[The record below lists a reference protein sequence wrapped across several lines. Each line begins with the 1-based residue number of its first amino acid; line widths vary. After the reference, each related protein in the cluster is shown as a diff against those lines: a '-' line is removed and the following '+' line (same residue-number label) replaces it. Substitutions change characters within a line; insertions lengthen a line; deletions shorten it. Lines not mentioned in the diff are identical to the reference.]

1 MKRIVLVL
9 STAALLL
16 TACASQAA
24 PTSAPAMME
33 MPAAA
38 PMADYGGAGMPLV
51 SQEGYAVDNSAP
63 TSGGSRQTAAVER
76 LVIQNADVAIVV
88 SDVGAR
94 MKEIEILAKTL
105 GGYVV
110 SSNLYQTQVY
120 SGDRYVDVPQASITI
135 RVPSEKLDQALD
147 AIKKDVVEVQSESR
161 SGQDVTA
168 DYVDLQSRLKNLEA
182 TEAQLNKI
190 LENAT
195 DTQDVLD
202 VFNQLTAIRE
212 QIELVKGQMKY
223 YEESAAMSAI
233 NINVAAEATIQPLE
247 IGGWKPEGVARD
259 AVQGLINF
267 LQGFAEF
274 FIGFFLR
281 DLWIILLVLLPFYVL
296 FLIARAFFRRI
307 RKPKAAKSAQV
318 EETK

>member
-1 MKRIVLVL
+1 MKRLVFVTMIV
-9 STAALLL
+9 ALLL
-16 TACASQAA
+16 TACASNYE
-24 PTSAPAMME
+24 TLSAPATE
-33 MPAAA
+33 PPAA
-38 PMADYGGAGMPLV
+38 PMADYSRAAGAPV
-51 SQEGYAVDNSAP
+51 ANEYAAGQDVLPS
-63 TSGGSRQTAAVER
+63 SGGGPQAAAVER

-88 SDVGAR
+88 TDVDAR
-94 MKEIEILAKTL
+94 MKEIEALAKTL

-110 SSNLYQTQVY
+110 ASNRYQTQVY
-120 SGDRYVDVPQASITI
+120 SGDRYVDVPQATLTI

-223 YEESAAMSAI
+223 YEESAALSAI
-233 NINVAAEATIQPLE
+233 NINVIAEATVQPLE
-247 IGGWKPEGVARD
+247 IAGWKPAGVARD
-259 AVQGLINF
+259 AIQGLINF
-267 LQGFAEF
+267 LQGFADF
-274 FIGFFLR
+274 FIRFFLR
-281 DLWIILLVLLPFYVL
+281 DLWVILLVLLPFYVL
-296 FLIARAFFRRI
+296 FLIGRAFFRRI

-318 EETK
+318 DETK

>member
-1 MKRIVLVL
+1 MKRLLFVLL
-9 STAALLL
+9 TAALLL
-16 TACASQAA
+16 SACASRTM
-24 PTSAPAMME
+24 PME
-33 MPAAA
+33 LPAAA
-38 PMADYGGAGMPLV
+38 PMMDSRAAGAPVADEYAAGQDVLP
-51 SQEGYAVDNSAP
+51 S
-63 TSGGSRQTAAVER
+63 SGGGPQAAAVER

-88 SDVGAR
+88 TDVDAR
-94 MKEIEILAKTL
+94 TKEIEALAKAL

-110 SSNLYQTQVY
+110 ASNRYQNQVY
-120 SGDRYVDVPQASITI
+120 SGDRYVDVPQATLTI

-147 AIKKDVVEVQSESR
+147 AIKKDVIEVQSESR

-182 TEAQLNKI
+182 TETQLNKI

-223 YEESAAMSAI
+223 YEESAALSAI
-233 NINVAAEATIQPLE
+233 NINVIAEATVQPLE
-247 IGGWKPEGVARD
+247 IAGWKPAGVARD
-259 AVQGLINF
+259 AIQGLINF
-267 LQGFAEF
+267 LQGFVDF
-274 FIGFFLR
+274 FIRFFLR

-296 FLIARAFFRRI
+296 FLIGRAFFRRI

>member
-1 MKRIVLVL
+1 MKRLVFV
-9 STAALLL
+9 TMIAALLL
-16 TACASQAA
+16 AACASQAA
-24 PTSAPAMME
+24 PTSAPME
-33 MPAAA
+33 MPASA
-38 PMADYGGAGMPLV
+38 PMLDSRAAGAPV
-51 SQEGYAVDNSAP
+51 ANEYAAGQNVLPS
-63 TSGGSRQTAAVER
+63 SGGGGQAAAVER

-88 SDVGAR
+88 SDVDAR
-94 MKEIEILAKTL
+94 TKEIEALAKTL

-110 SSNLYQTQVY
+110 ASNRYQTQVY
-120 SGDRYVDVPQASITI
+120 SGDRYVDVPQATLTI

-223 YEESAAMSAI
+223 YEESAALSAI
-233 NINVAAEATIQPLE
+233 NINVIAEATVQPLE
-247 IGGWKPEGVARD
+247 IAGWKPAGVARD
-259 AVQGLINF
+259 AIQGLINF
-267 LQGFAEF
+267 LQGFADF
-274 FIGFFLR
+274 FIRFFLR

-296 FLIARAFFRRI
+296 FLIGRAFFRRI

>member
-1 MKRIVLVL
+1 MIV
-9 STAALLL
+9 TLLL
-16 TACASQAA
+16 AACAPQAA
-24 PTSAPAMME
+24 PTAVPSMME
-33 MPAAA
+33 MPLAA
-38 PMADYGGAGMPLV
+38 PMADYSRAAGAPV
-51 SQEGYAVDNSAP
+51 ANEYSAGQDALP
-63 TSGGSRQTAAVER
+63 SSGGGGQAAAVER

-88 SDVGAR
+88 TDVDAR
-94 MKEIEILAKTL
+94 TKAIEALAKTL

-110 SSNLYQTQVY
+110 SSNRYQTQVY
-120 SGDRYVDVPQASITI
+120 SGDRYVDVPQATLTI

-223 YEESAAMSAI
+223 YEESAALSAI
-233 NINVAAEATIQPLE
+233 NINVIAEATVQPLE
-247 IGGWKPEGVARD
+247 IAGWKPAGVARD
-259 AVQGLINF
+259 AIQGLINF
-267 LQGFAEF
+267 LQGFADF
-274 FIGFFLR
+274 FIRFFLR

-296 FLIARAFFRRI
+296 FLIGRAFFRRI
-307 RKPKAAKSAQV
+307 RKPKAAKSAQI

>member
-1 MKRIVLVL
+1 MI
-9 STAALLL
+9 AALLL

-24 PTSAPAMME
+24 PETMPME
-33 MPAAA
+33 LPAAA
-38 PMADYGGAGMPLV
+38 PMMDSRAAGAPV
-51 SQEGYAVDNSAP
+51 ANEYAAVQDALP
-63 TSGGSRQTAAVER
+63 ASGGGGQAAAVER

-88 SDVGAR
+88 TDVDAR
-94 MKEIEILAKTL
+94 MKEIEALAKTL

-110 SSNLYQTQVY
+110 ASNRYQTQVY
-120 SGDRYVDVPQASITI
+120 SGDRYVDVPQATLTI

-182 TEAQLNKI
+182 TETQLNKI

-223 YEESAAMSAI
+223 YEESAALSAI
-233 NINVAAEATIQPLE
+233 NINVIAEATVQPLE
-247 IGGWKPEGVARD
+247 IAGWKPAGVARD
-259 AVQGLINF
+259 AIQGLINF
-267 LQGFAEF
+267 LQGFADF
-274 FIGFFLR
+274 FIRFFLR

-296 FLIARAFFRRI
+296 FLIGRAVFRRI